1 MLHIVNKS
9 PNERNA
15 LDSCLR
21 LAKAGTPILLIEDG
35 VYAAVNGSKAAD
47 RLQSAASNHTF
58 YVLKEDVDARGLG
71 ENLVSDVKTVDY
83 GGFVDLVAEN
93 ETNQSWL

>member
-9 PNERNA
+9 PNERTS
-15 LDSCLR
+15 LESCLR
-21 LAKAGTPILLIEDG
+21 LAQSGTPILLIEDG
-35 VYAAVNGSKAAD
+35 VYAAVRGSTAGDRLQQAAADHRFFVVQADADARGIAD
-47 RLQSAASNHTF
+47 RL
-58 YVLKEDVDARGLG
+58 VDDV
-71 ENLVSDVKTVDY
+71 TPVDY

>member
-9 PNERNA
+9 PSERNA

-21 LAKAGTPILLIEDG
+21 FAKAGTPILLIEDG
-35 VYAAVNGSKAAD
+35 VYAAVRGSKAAD
-47 RLQSAASNHTF
+47 RLQSASGSHTF
-58 YVLKEDVDARGLG
+58 YVLGEDVAARGLS
-71 ENLVSDVKTVDY
+71 ENLVSEVTTVDY

>member
-21 LAKAGTPILLIEDG
+21 FAKAGTPILLIEDG
-35 VYAAVNGSKAAD
+35 VYAAVSGSKAAD
-47 RLQSAASNHTF
+47 RLQSAAGRNAF
-58 YVLKEDVDARGLG
+58 YVLEEDAAARGLSESLIG
-71 ENLVSDVKTVDY
+71 EVRVVDH